1 MNQRVEDFL
10 TREEGRRNKSL
21 SKRFRVWLS
30 SSQGE
35 SHINRLDRTLSKTGS
50 ENKAAIQIKKIEE
63 AYKADDA
70 YKRQDNK
77 RKKSLKQFHAAFE
90 DWLKSDRGLAYQTQI
105 ETALSAEYKN
115 VEARRLTLENLRD
128 EAEKAFARAFPHML
142 PDDYKDFSKTRI
154 RPLRYAR
161 SKEVEELCFDVIE
174 PGLNQLGLV
183 GSTIVRNWASIVGST
198 LAQNTRPE
206 KLQFPVKS
214 RTHGTLIILARQGFN
229 TIIQHSS
236 AEIIFRVNSH
246 FGFAAVSEVRI
257 SKRFYEE
264 LETTGKRAA
273 KKIIS
278 TRITPAP
285 HLSPRVAELVLNI
298 KDPEFKQA
306 FEDLGKLIK
315 ARNG

>member
-1 MNQRVEDFL
+1 MSQAVEDFL

-21 SKRFRVWLS
+21 SKRFRLWLT

-35 SHINRLDRTLSKTGS
+35 SHFNRLGQTLSKAGS
-50 ENKAAIQIKKIEE
+50 ENKAALLLKKIEE
-63 AYKADDA
+63 AYKADDV

-77 RKKSLKQFHAAFE
+77 RKKSLKQFHEAFE
-90 DWLKSDRGLAYQTQI
+90 KWLKSDKGAAYQAQI
-105 ETALSAEYKN
+105 ETASHAAYKN
-115 VEARRLTLENLRD
+115 VEARRLTLENLND
-128 EAEKAFARAFPHML
+128 EAEKAFARAFPHLL
-142 PDDYKDFSKTRI
+142 PEDYRDFSKTRI
-154 RPLRYAR
+154 RPLRHAR
-161 SKEVEELCFDVIE
+161 SKEIEEICFDVIE

-183 GSTIVRNWASIVGST
+183 GSTIVRNWARIVGST
-198 LAQNTRPE
+198 LAENTRPE

-246 FGFAAVSEVRI
+246 FGFAAVSDVRI

-264 LETTGKRAA
+264 LETTGRRAA

-278 TRITPAP
+278 TRITPSP
-285 HLSPRVAELVLNI
+285 TLSPRVAELVHQI